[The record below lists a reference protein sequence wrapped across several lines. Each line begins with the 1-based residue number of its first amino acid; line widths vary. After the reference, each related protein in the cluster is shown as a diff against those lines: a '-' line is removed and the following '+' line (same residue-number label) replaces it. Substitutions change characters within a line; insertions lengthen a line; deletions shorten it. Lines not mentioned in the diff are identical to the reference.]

1 MLIEEDFTL
10 DIDVMLKTYTLMR
23 SCKDPMSLPRLHSI
37 KSPPSIIPQTR
48 ALFDVAHDPTF
59 GDPGPS
65 NTHTAF
71 LSLYS
76 VASPSVYVYVLE
88 LEKKVREVFAITLK
102 VIESAYWRFYL

>member
-1 MLIEEDFTL
+1 
-10 DIDVMLKTYTLMR
+10 MR
-23 SCKDPMSLPRLHSI
+23 SCKDPTSLPRLHSI

-76 VASPSVYVYVLE
+76 VASPSVCMCVVC
-88 LEKKVREVFAITLK
+88 
-102 VIESAYWRFYL
+102 

>member
-1 MLIEEDFTL
+1 
-10 DIDVMLKTYTLMR
+10 MR
-23 SCKDPMSLPRLHSI
+23 SCKDPTSLPRLHSI

-71 LSLYS
+71 YHFT
-76 VASPSVYVYVLE
+76 VLPVPVCVCV
-88 LEKKVREVFAITLK
+88 LCVRVRAGKEGPRSF
-102 VIESAYWRFYL
+102 RNHG

>member
-1 MLIEEDFTL
+1 ML
-10 DIDVMLKTYTLMR
+10 R
-23 SCKDPMSLPRLHSI
+23 SCKDPTSLPRLHSI

-48 ALFDVAHDPTF
+48 ALFDVAHDPAF

-76 VASPSVYVYVLE
+76 VASPSVCVCVCKLE
-88 LEKKVREVFAITLK
+88 LEKKVREVFTIAEKARTRAFSWLK
-102 VIESAYWRFYL
+102 GHN